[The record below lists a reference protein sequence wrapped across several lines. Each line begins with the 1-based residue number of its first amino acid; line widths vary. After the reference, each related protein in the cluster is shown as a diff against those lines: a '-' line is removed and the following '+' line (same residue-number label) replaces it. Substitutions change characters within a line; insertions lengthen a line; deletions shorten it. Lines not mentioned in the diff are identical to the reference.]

1 MAAASVR
8 SVNYMMAVSRF
19 RPKSDKWLVLGL
31 FGCKTE
37 SLGEGFVLL
46 SLSAFAFSLYSPL
59 ALQTKL
65 HNSLLTFASQ
75 TLFSEILRA
84 RWRIWHVKS
93 VMQTEPKKSSFDLT
107 CNVTD
112 SLRNFVK
119 FRITNLST
127 SLAAKKRRKM
137 DSAKVS
143 GADCAPRHLVIHG
156 FPKCS
161 TFFRPHFSLFQH
173 PLKGIQTA
181 HLRSSSAG
189 FGAGQGWAKAALTP
203 LQSCKPRSSIQSKQS

>member
-1 MAAASVR
+1 MTCARTLRLQNGEPGRGVCSSLSLCFCLLFV
-8 SVNYMMAVSRF
+8 
-19 RPKSDKWLVLGL
+19 LTLGL
-31 FGCKTE
+31 ANQIAQFPSHICESNPLLGNTSCK
-37 SLGEGFVLL
+37 V
-46 SLSAFAFSLYSPL
+46 
-59 ALQTKL
+59 KD
-65 HNSLLTFASQ
+65 LTCKVCNADR
-75 TLFSEILRA
+75 T
-84 RWRIWHVKS
+84 
-93 VMQTEPKKSSFDLT
+93 KKSSFDLT

-112 SLRNFVK
+112 SLRYFVK

-161 TFFRPHFSLFQH
+161 TIFRPHFSLFQH